1 MNDIKRRWPLALG
14 MVVGLASLYL
24 GLSLGASEPEAW
36 NLAARYTARVGLPIF
51 LLAYAASSLLRLAPL
66 PTTRAL
72 VRDRRWWGLAFAFT
86 HTVHFGALYMA
97 VTTRGDSLSLLAP
110 GAVAYLAILAM
121 ALTSSDAAM
130 KALGANWKRLHRTG
144 IHVIWLVFTLA
155 YAKRIPEADT
165 MITGL
170 VGTAL
175 CLLAAGLRLAAWRKT
190 RRA

>member
-1 MNDIKRRWPLALG
+1 MNDIKRCWRLALG
-14 MVVGLASLYL
+14 MVVGLGSLYL
-24 GLSLGASEPEAW
+24 GLTLGASEPEAW

-51 LLAYAASSLLRLAPL
+51 LLTYAASSLLRLAPS
-66 PTTRAL
+66 PTTKAL

-155 YAKRIPEADT
+155 YAKRIPEAET

>member
-1 MNDIKRRWPLALG
+1 MNNIKRRWPLALV
-14 MVVGLASLYL
+14 MVVGLGSLYL
-24 GLSLGASEPEAW
+24 GLTLGASEPEAW

-51 LLAYAASSLLRLAPL
+51 LLTYAASSLLRLAPS
-66 PTTRAL
+66 PTTKAL

>member
-1 MNDIKRRWPLALG
+1 MNDIKRRWPLSLG
-14 MVVGLASLYL
+14 MVVGLGSLYL
-24 GLSLGASEPEAW
+24 GLKLGASEPEAW

-51 LLAYAASSLLRLAPL
+51 LLTYAASSLLRLAPS
-66 PTTRAL
+66 PTTKAL

-97 VTTRGDSLSLLAP
+97 VTKRGDSLSLLAP

-155 YAKRIPEADT
+155 YAKRIPEAET
-165 MITGL
+165 LITGL

>member
-14 MVVGLASLYL
+14 MVVGLGSLYL
-24 GLSLGASEPEAW
+24 GLTLGASEPEAW

-51 LLAYAASSLLRLAPL
+51 LLTYAASSLLRLAPS
-66 PTTRAL
+66 PTTKAL

-155 YAKRIPEADT
+155 YAKRIPEAET
-165 MITGL
+165 LITGL

>member
-36 NLAARYTARVGLPIF
+36 NLAARYTARIGLPIF
-51 LLAYAASSLLRLAPL
+51 LLTYAASSLLRLAPS
-66 PTTRAL
+66 PTTKAL

-155 YAKRIPEADT
+155 YAKRIPEAET

>member
-1 MNDIKRRWPLALG
+1 MNDINRCWRLALG
-14 MVVGLASLYL
+14 MVVGLGSLYL
-24 GLSLGASEPEAW
+24 GLTLGASEPEAW

-51 LLAYAASSLLRLAPL
+51 LLTYAASSLLRLAPS
-66 PTTRAL
+66 PTTKAL

-155 YAKRIPEADT
+155 YAKRIPEAET

>member
-1 MNDIKRRWPLALG
+1 
-14 MVVGLASLYL
+14 
-24 GLSLGASEPEAW
+24 
-36 NLAARYTARVGLPIF
+36 
-51 LLAYAASSLLRLAPL
+51 
-66 PTTRAL
+66 
-72 VRDRRWWGLAFAFT
+72 
-86 HTVHFGALYMA
+86 
-97 VTTRGDSLSLLAP
+97 
-110 GAVAYLAILAM
+110 M

>member
-1 MNDIKRRWPLALG
+1 MA
-14 MVVGLASLYL
+14 LYL
-24 GLSLGASEPEAW
+24 GLTLGASEPEAW

-51 LLAYAASSLLRLAPL
+51 LLTYAASSLLRLAPS
-66 PTTRAL
+66 PTTKAL

-155 YAKRIPEADT
+155 YAKRIPEAET
-165 MITGL
+165 LITGL

-175 CLLAAGLRLAAWRKT
+175 CLLAAGLRLAAWRKASAV
-190 RRA
+190 RLLL

>member
-14 MVVGLASLYL
+14 MIVGLGALYL

-51 LLAYAASSLLRLAPL
+51 LLAYAASSLLRLAPS
-66 PTTRAL
+66 PTTKAL

-121 ALTSSDAAM
+121 ALTSSDAGM

-155 YAKRIPEADT
+155 YAKRIPEAET

>member
-51 LLAYAASSLLRLAPL
+51 LLAYAASSLLRLAPS
-66 PTTRAL
+66 PTTKAL

-155 YAKRIPEADT
+155 YAKRIPEAET

-190 RRA
+190 RRT

>member
-1 MNDIKRRWPLALG
+1 MNLLDRRWPLILAVILG
-14 MVVGLASLYL
+14 PGSLYL
-24 GLSLGASEPEAW
+24 GLSLGTTEPEAW

-51 LLAYAASSLLRLAPL
+51 LLAYAASSLLRLAPSA
-66 PTTRAL
+66 TTKAL
-72 VRDRRWWGLAFAFT
+72 VRDRRRWGLAFAFT
-86 HTVHFGALYMA
+86 HTIHFGALYMA

-155 YAKRIPEADT
+155 YAKRIPEAET
-165 MITGL
+165 MVTGL

>member
-24 GLSLGASEPEAW
+24 GLSLGASEPEVW

-51 LLAYAASSLLRLAPL
+51 LLAYAASSLLRLAPS
-66 PTTRAL
+66 PTTKAL

-155 YAKRIPEADT
+155 YAKRIPEAET

>member
-14 MVVGLASLYL
+14 MVVGLGSLYL
-24 GLSLGASEPEAW
+24 GLTLGASEPEAW

-51 LLAYAASSLLRLAPL
+51 LMTYAASSLLRVAPS
-66 PTTRAL
+66 PTTKAL
-72 VRDRRWWGLAFAFT
+72 VRDRHWWGLAFAFT

-155 YAKRIPEADT
+155 YAKRIPEAET

>member
-14 MVVGLASLYL
+14 MIVGLGALYL

-51 LLAYAASSLLRLAPL
+51 LLAYAASSLLRLAPS
-66 PTTRAL
+66 PTTKAL

-155 YAKRIPEADT
+155 YAKRIPEAET

>member
-36 NLAARYTARVGLPIF
+36 NLAARYTARIGLPIF
-51 LLAYAASSLLRLAPL
+51 ILAYAASSLLRLAPS
-66 PTTRAL
+66 PTTKAL

>member
-1 MNDIKRRWPLALG
+1 MNLLDRRWPLILAVILG
-14 MVVGLASLYL
+14 PGSLYL
-24 GLSLGASEPEAW
+24 GLALGTNEPEAW
-36 NLAARYTARVGLPIF
+36 NLPARYTARVGLPIF
-51 LLAYAASSLLRLAPL
+51 LLTYAASSLLRLAPS
-66 PTTRAL
+66 PTTKAL

-144 IHVIWLVFTLA
+144 IHVIWLIFTLA

-175 CLLAAGLRLAAWRKT
+175 CLSAAALRLAAWRKT
-190 RRA
+190 RQA

>member
-14 MVVGLASLYL
+14 MVVGLGSLYL
-24 GLSLGASEPEAW
+24 GLTLGASEPEAW

-51 LLAYAASSLLRLAPL
+51 LLTYAASSLLRLAPS
-66 PTTRAL
+66 PTTKAL

-155 YAKRIPEADT
+155 YAKRIPEAET

>member
-36 NLAARYTARVGLPIF
+36 NLAARYTARIGLPIF
-51 LLAYAASSLLRLAPL
+51 LLTYAASSLLRLAPS
-66 PTTRAL
+66 PTTKAL

-155 YAKRIPEADT
+155 YVKRIPEAET